1 MEFNLFIFIFVACAL
16 CWFMLL
22 YVPARGEEKDSQV
35 GELAVFLA
43 KWNVR
48 SSARLPRKPGTFLEY
63 PKQKRYLL

>member
-1 MEFNLFIFIFVACAL
+1 
-16 CWFMLL
+16 MLL

-63 PKQKRYLL
+63 PKQKLYLL